1 MIKRDIVDL
10 ITDTSRIDEV
20 VGDFVNLKKRGS
32 NLIGLCPFH
41 NEKTPS
47 FNVNPSRN
55 IYKCFGCGKGGDSVS
70 FIMEHEQASYPE
82 ALRYLAGKYNIEIEE
97 DDSSPERTAEE
108 LLRESLWSVTSF
120 AQKFFS
126 EQLTGTDEGR
136 SVGVSYFRERDISDH
151 SIDKFQ
157 LGYSPDAWS
166 SFTEAAL
173 GAGYKIEYLEKT
185 GLTIVKES
193 KQYDRFRGRVIF
205 PIHSVAGKV
214 IGFGGRTLRKDP
226 KIPKYVNSPESE
238 IYHKGKVLYGIYF
251 AKKAISQL
259 DECYLVEGY
268 TDVISMHQSG
278 VENVVASSGTALT
291 PDQIRLISR
300 YTKNVTM
307 LFDGDQAGIK
317 ASLRGVDLILEQGL
331 NVKVVAF
338 PEGEDPDS
346 FARAHSNTE
355 VRDYLAKNAVNF
367 IRFKTSLL
375 LGDVHNDPIGKT
387 KLIRE
392 IMQTISL
399 IPDPISRSAYVKE
412 CSVLMEMDEQV
423 LIQELNKIIRNRFS
437 TQHRTISEPVIEE
450 TLPKEPEKNES
461 DDIYHHELNIIRLL
475 LNFGDKEIGMDMLLE
490 EGEETGTEL
499 RREVRSFII
508 QELVADDIYPGE
520 PLFRKIFEEV
530 ENAISANQ
538 PHNTDHFIRHEDDE
552 VRQLAANLLSE
563 PYSVSNNWNKKGISV
578 SSEEDVLHRSVVGSI
593 TTLKMG
599 RIERMIRENRE
610 KLKDASDDQME
621 KLIEK
626 QKVLDSI
633 RSELASTRGI
643 VVMK

>member
-1 MIKRDIVDL
+1 MIKKEIVDL

-32 NLIGLCPFH
+32 NMIGLCPFH

-47 FNVNPSRN
+47 FNVNPARN
-55 IYKCFGCGKGGDSVS
+55 IYKCFGCGKGGDSVN

-97 DDSSPERTAEE
+97 DERSPERTAEE
-108 LLRESLWSVTSF
+108 MLRESLWSVTSF

-126 EQLTGTDEGR
+126 GQLTETDEGR

-166 SFTEAAL
+166 ALTDAAL
-173 GAGYKIEYLEKT
+173 DAGYKIEYLDKA
-185 GLTIVKES
+185 GLTIVKEN

-214 IGFGGRTLRKDP
+214 IGFGARTLRKDP

-238 IYHKGKVLYGIYF
+238 IYHKSKVLYGIYF
-251 AKKAISQL
+251 AKKSISQL

-291 PDQIRLISR
+291 TDQIRLISR
-300 YTKNVTM
+300 YTKNVTV
-307 LFDGDQAGIK
+307 LFDGDPAGIK
-317 ASLRGVDLILEQGL
+317 ASLRGIDLILEQGL

-355 VRDYLAKNAVNF
+355 VREYLAENAVNF

-375 LGDVHNDPIGKT
+375 LGDVLNDPIGKT
-387 KLIRE
+387 RLIRE

-399 IPDPISRSAYVKE
+399 IPDPIARSAYVKE

-423 LIQELNKIIRNRFS
+423 LIQELNKIIRSKFS
-437 TQHRTISEPVIEE
+437 SRHRTIEDPVIEE
-450 TLPKEPEKNES
+450 TIPKEPVKDES

-475 LNFGDKEIGMDMLLE
+475 LNYGDKEIGVDSIDDGDE
-490 EGEETGTEL
+490 ASQAQL

-520 PLFRKIFEEV
+520 PLFRKIFEEM
-530 ENAISANQ
+530 EKANSANI
-538 PHNTDHFIRHEDDE
+538 PHNADHFIRHEDDDI
-552 VRQLAANLLSE
+552 RDLATNLLSE
-563 PYSVSNNWNKKGISV
+563 PYIVSSNWNKKGISI
-578 SSEEDVLHRSVVGSI
+578 SSEEDVLYRTVIGSI

-599 RIERMIRENRE
+599 RIERMIHENRE
-610 KLKDASDDQME
+610 KLKDASDEQQE

-626 QKVLDSI
+626 QKLLDSI
-633 RSELASTRGI
+633 RSELAGSRGI
-643 VVMK
+643 VVTK